1 MDRLF
6 NMDNKFFTF
15 MGKVADLM
23 ILNVIF
29 IICCIPIVTIGPALT
44 AMNYVTL
51 KMARNEESYIIRSF
65 LKSFK
70 ENLKQGIL
78 IWLIMLVLGIVLITD
93 YMIMRNLDSGFM
105 QVIKYGLG
113 MITFIYLMVMLYIFP
128 LLSKFDNTLKNT
140 FKNAILM
147 SIRHLPF
154 TILMMLITY
163 IPLGATILLPI
174 VLVYGA
180 IVWIMIGFSLIAFI
194 NAKFFVKIFDKYIPH
209 DDEEEEG
216 VAALEESPLDEQAL
230 EDTAAPSDD
239 DEEETES
246 ANEPD
251 GTRIKFL
258 I

>member
-1 MDRLF
+1 MCIRDR
-6 NMDNKFFTF
+6 
-15 MGKVADLM
+15 
-23 ILNVIF
+23 
-29 IICCIPIVTIGPALT
+29 
-44 AMNYVTL
+44 
-51 KMARNEESYIIRSF
+51 
-65 LKSFK
+65 
-70 ENLKQGIL
+70 
-78 IWLIMLVLGIVLITD
+78 
-93 YMIMRNLDSGFM
+93 
-105 QVIKYGLG
+105 
-113 MITFIYLMVMLYIFP
+113 
-128 LLSKFDNTLKNT
+128 
-140 FKNAILM
+140 
-147 SIRHLPF
+147 PF

-180 IVWIMIGFSLIAFI
+180 IVWIMIGFALIAFI

-251 GTRIKFL
+251 GALTPAHA
-258 I
+258 